1 MALGTYGL
9 SNQRQ
14 SYHYLS
20 TSAQHNRLRRDL
32 WARGS
37 YIFYLDSALRVNG
50 LDFESEIGRPTLATS
65 FEAATINGLDFE
77 SAIGNLNIRTNIQI
91 NGLDFLSALGN
102 LTVSETFSVAQIGHD
117 ADSFFL
123 SRQAET
129 NPRSI
134 VRQFTY
140 ANSEFSDRIIKYP
153 SIKRNYVDV
162 VGKGFT
168 LQVENASKLMNELI
182 EDRTSF
188 KQDGA
193 VFYGYQSTPSSSNVL
208 QIGNGFLTNV
218 NYSDHRANLTFKNRI
233 DLLSQTFIST
243 DTTSQMGV
251 SFTGSEWN
259 PADLTFEILTN
270 NSYGANFSSVTCKY
284 NAQIHYDSWLQWKTN
299 LAAENITVQG
309 FFPYGTNY
317 VQALKSIAELT
328 DSAIYAEADNRIY
341 FLRNLTGVESFSA
354 VVSESDVLKVST
366 TGDAY
371 DLCNKYSVPMSFSVV
386 SNKVEGPRST
396 LTFVNT
402 ASVNSFGTSLKQ
414 PTTQM
419 IWYTNSANA
428 NNLAQRVVFRRRQP
442 EIAVKITTPIKYL
455 GHQLGDIVYLNLPE
469 VGISNEP
476 YTMIGHTIHV
486 EGQTMDIDLS
496 VGHGIGIVNLTV
508 FEIGDDILGRLD
520 NTTGVLG

>member
-1 MALGTYGL
+1 MALGSYGR
-9 SNQRQ
+9 SHQRQ
-14 SYHYLS
+14 TLYYHLAD
-20 TSAQHNRLRRDL
+20 TKI
-32 WARGS
+32 
-37 YIFYLDSALRVNG
+37 YIQG
-50 LDFESEIGRPTLATS
+50 LDFESTIGNPTIAAS
-65 FEAATINGLDFE
+65 IEAITINGLDFE
-77 SAIGNLNIRTNIQI
+77 STIGNINIRTNIQI
-91 NGLDFLSALGN
+91 NGLDFLSTLGN

-117 ADSFFL
+117 ADSFFR

-140 ANSEFSDRIIKYP
+140 ANSEFTDRITKYP

-168 LQVENASKLMNELI
+168 LEVENASKLMNELI

-188 KQDGA
+188 KRDGA
-193 VFYGYQSTPSSSNVL
+193 VFYGYQSEPSSANVL

-218 NYSDHRANLTFKNRI
+218 SYSDHTASLTFKNRL
-233 DLLSQTFIST
+233 DLLSQTFVSQ
-243 DTTSQMGV
+243 DVTSKMGI

-259 PADLTFEILTN
+259 PADMTFEILTN
-270 NSYGANFSSVTCKY
+270 NSYGANFSNVTCKY
-284 NAQIHYDSWLQWKTN
+284 NTQIHYDSWLQWKTN

-354 VVSESDVLKVST
+354 VVSESDIIKVST

-371 DLCNKYSVPMSFSVV
+371 DMCNKYSVPMSFSVV
-386 SNKVEGPRST
+386 SNKVEGPRAT
-396 LTFVNT
+396 VTFVNT
-402 ASVNSFGTSLKQ
+402 ASVNSFGTSLKE

-455 GHQLGDIVYLNLPE
+455 AHQLGDIIYLNLPE
-469 VGISNEP
+469 VGITAEP
-476 YTMIGHTIHV
+476 YTMIGQTINV
-486 EGQTMDIDLS
+486 EGQTMDMNLS
-496 VGHGIGIVNLTV
+496 VGHGIGIANLTV

>member
-1 MALGTYGL
+1 MALGSYGR
-9 SNQRQ
+9 SHQRQ
-14 SYHYLS
+14 SYYYHLADTRIYIQGLDFES
-20 TSAQHNRLRRDL
+20 TLGNPTLATSIEAVT
-32 WARGS
+32 
-37 YIFYLDSALRVNG
+37 VNG
-50 LDFESEIGRPTLATS
+50 LDFEST
-65 FEAATINGLDFE
+65 
-77 SAIGNLNIRTNIQI
+77 IGNINIRTNIQI
-91 NGLDFLSALGN
+91 NGLDFLSTLGN

-117 ADSFFL
+117 ADSFFQ

-129 NPRSI
+129 NPQSI

-140 ANSEFSDRIIKYP
+140 NNSEFSDRITRYP
-153 SIKRNYVDV
+153 TVKRNYVDV

-168 LQVENASKLMNELI
+168 VNVENASKLMNELI
-182 EDRTSF
+182 EDRTAF
-188 KQDGA
+188 KRDGA
-193 VFYGYQSTPSSSNVL
+193 VFYGYKSDTNSNNVL

-218 NYSDHRANLTFKNRI
+218 NYSDHEATLTFKNRL
-233 DLLSQTFIST
+233 DLLSQTFVSQ
-243 DTTSQMGV
+243 DVTSKQGV

-354 VVSESDVLKVST
+354 VVSESDVLKCST

-371 DLCNKYSVPMSFSVV
+371 DMCNKYSVPMSFTVV
-386 SNKVEGPRST
+386 SNKVEGPRAT
-396 LTFVNT
+396 CTFVNT
-402 ASVNSFGTSLKQ
+402 ASVNSFGASLKG

-428 NNLAQRVVFRRRQP
+428 NNLAGRVVFRRRQP
-442 EIAVKITTPIKYL
+442 EIAVKVTTPIKYL
-455 GHQLGDIVYLNLPE
+455 TQQLGDIIYLNLPE
-469 VGISNEP
+469 VGLVDQP
-476 YTMIGHTIHV
+476 YTMIGQTIDV
-486 EGQTMDIDLS
+486 ENQTMDMDLS
-496 VGHGIGIVNLTV
+496 VGHGIGIANVTV
-508 FEIGDDILGRLD
+508 FELGDDILGRLD